1 MSRRNH
7 NLFDEPNPSSSESS
21 RLFASMERERKKKNR
36 KFCCLFAIISVTTI
50 VILIVIMGV
59 SIGLSNVV
67 NQLPK
72 DPYDRAVALL
82 TEYPLIDG

>member
-7 NLFDEPNPSSSESS
+7 NVFDEPHPSGSESTRFFS
-21 RLFASMERERKKKNR
+21 SMERERKKGNR
-36 KFCCLFAIISVTTI
+36 KFCCLCTIIAVITI
-50 VILIVIMGV
+50 ATLTVILGV

-67 NQLPK
+67 NQLPE

-82 TEYPLIDG
+82 AEYPLIDG

>member
-1 MSRRNH
+1 MSRRDH
-7 NLFDEPNPSSSESS
+7 NLFDEPHPSSTEST
-21 RLFASMERERKKKNR
+21 RLFSSMERERRKRNR
-36 KFCCLFAIISVTTI
+36 KFCCLCAIIGVITI
-50 VILIVIMGV
+50 ATLTVIMGV

-67 NQLPK
+67 NHLPE

>member
-7 NLFDEPNPSSSESS
+7 NLFDEPHQANSETS
-21 RLFASMERERKKKNR
+21 RLYSLEERERKKSNR
-36 KFCCLFAIISVTTI
+36 RFCCLCAVIATVTGVGI
-50 VILIVIMGV
+50 VVVLGV
-59 SIGLSNVV
+59 SLGLRKVV
-67 NQLPK
+67 NKLPD